1 MDNHQKHR
9 STDWTI
15 LKLLQWAND
24 YFRTRDIENPRASA
38 EILLAHALKLK
49 RIDLYLRWD
58 QPLNPH
64 ELEKFKTLIKRRI
77 QREPVAYIL
86 GFKEFWSIEIG
97 LTKDVLIP
105 RPETECLV
113 EAALALLPK
122 ESTTA
127 PKRILD
133 LGTGSGAIVLALA
146 SQQPKHY
153 FFASDCSIKALAV
166 ARQNT
171 NRHKLDGVIH
181 FLAGDWFRTINSGIP
196 LFDLIISN
204 PPYIRSGDFT
214 GLQPEIHRY
223 EPRIALDGGSDGLH
237 SLKEII
243 SSAHGY
249 LNRHGHLL
257 LEIGHDQKEAV
268 QMTIDNCG
276 RYNHI
281 VYSKDYSGLDRV
293 VQMKKKDI

>member
-15 LKLLQWAND
+15 LKLLQWTSD
-24 YFRTRDIENPRASA
+24 YFRSRDIENPRASA
-38 EILLAHALKLK
+38 EILLAHALNLK

-58 QPLNPH
+58 QPLCPH

-77 QREPVAYIL
+77 HREPVAYII

-97 LTKDVLIP
+97 LTKEVLIP

-113 EAALALLPK
+113 EAALALLHK

-146 SQQPKHY
+146 SQQPQHY
-153 FFASDCSIKALAV
+153 FFASDFSIKALEV

-171 NRHKLDGVIH
+171 NRYKLDGVIH
-181 FLAGDWFRTINSGIP
+181 FLAGDW
-196 LFDLIISN
+196 
-204 PPYIRSGDFT
+204 
-214 GLQPEIHRY
+214 
-223 EPRIALDGGSDGLH
+223 
-237 SLKEII
+237 K
-243 SSAHGY
+243 
-249 LNRHGHLL
+249 
-257 LEIGHDQKEAV
+257 
-268 QMTIDNCG
+268 
-276 RYNHI
+276 
-281 VYSKDYSGLDRV
+281 
-293 VQMKKKDI
+293 